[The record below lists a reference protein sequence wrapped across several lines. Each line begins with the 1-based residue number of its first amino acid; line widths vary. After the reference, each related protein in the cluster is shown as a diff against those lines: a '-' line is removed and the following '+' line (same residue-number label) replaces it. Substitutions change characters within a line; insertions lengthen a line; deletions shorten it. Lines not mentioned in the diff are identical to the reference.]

1 MDKNKEDLKKIS
13 SDDEYYEEIK
23 ELCQNMPKSEFYPVF
38 EEKYWVC
45 TCGCKNG
52 VDADTCTD
60 CAVGADKLRLIFSEL
75 FLMQKRNE
83 NTIRKRV
90 SEKRKMEEDA
100 EKWRRIDPEVENI
113 YQSAKDFE
121 GTRDNYL
128 AAAKK
133 LEAISGYKDASE
145 LAERYRELAES
156 APTLIYLEHINL
168 SCFR

>member
-1 MDKNKEDLKKIS
+1 MLH
-13 SDDEYYEEIK
+13 
-23 ELCQNMPKSEFYPVF
+23 EFYPVF